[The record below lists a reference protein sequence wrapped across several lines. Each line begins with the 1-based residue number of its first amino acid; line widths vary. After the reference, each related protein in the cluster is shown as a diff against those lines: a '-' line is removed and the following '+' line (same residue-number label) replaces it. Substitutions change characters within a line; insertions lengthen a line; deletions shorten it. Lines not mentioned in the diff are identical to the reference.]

1 MEGIYCNFCY
11 TSFKAGRRYL
21 YVQQINALVLNT
33 GICLFDR
40 LIDLDSPKCV
50 LFKYMCID

>member
-1 MEGIYCNFCY
+1 M
-11 TSFKAGRRYL
+11 